1 MKLVRFIRQSLAVL
15 LALLAPLLVEGQY
28 VRRRGVSTASP
39 ASLGAYKGVAGEFHG
54 KLKELSKKEIV
65 IETEESQIVT
75 IRRSGKTKFLKDSK
89 PIKPSAI
96 DLETPITIEAAE
108 DTDLSLLATNVTV
121 DPPPK
126 KEPAEKPDAK

>member
-1 MKLVRFIRQSLAVL
+1 MRPSLIVL
-15 LALLAPLLVEGQY
+15 LLVLVPLLVEGQY
-28 VRRRGVSTASP
+28 ARRRGYGTTSP
-39 ASLGAYKGVAGEFHG
+39 ASLGAYKGMAGTFHG
-54 KLKELSKKEIV
+54 KLKEMKSKEIV
-65 IETEESQIVT
+65 IETEENQIVT

-89 PIKPSAI
+89 PIKASAI

-126 KEPAEKPDAK
+126 KEAEEKPEAK